1 MESISTIKRN
11 KGMNK
16 MRRRPNESIP
26 EWAER
31 LNRDYRRN
39 QLKKFMRKIN
49 FTKLITW
56 WGVLVITFLIWS
68 NVYSCV
74 F

>member
-1 MESISTIKRN
+1 
-11 KGMNK
+11 MNR

-26 EWAER
+26 EWAKR
-31 LNRDYRRN
+31 LKREYRRN

-56 WGVLVITFLIWS
+56 WSVLVITFLIWS

>member
-1 MESISTIKRN
+1 MESISTIKTN
-11 KGMNK
+11 KGMNR

-26 EWAER
+26 EWAKR
-31 LNRDYRRN
+31 LKRDYRRN

-56 WGVLVITFLIWS
+56 WSVLVITFLIWS